1 MAIPAEVKEVIR
13 LAIIQEAEEKSLQT
27 LKDGKNELQE
37 RLALVNSRIDEQA
50 PIVKAAR
57 AALKAAAE
65 LL

>member
-37 RLALVNSRIDEQA
+37 RLALVNARINEQA
-50 PIVKAAR
+50 PIVQAAR